1 MLKYFIHKKQMDFYF
16 SGMRIL
22 IFLAA
27 ILVGNIA
34 LAQKLYPFEKK
45 DKWGYMNQEGTI
57 VINPIYDYADD
68 FNEGYAVVALGNL
81 PCLIDANQKRYIDTG
96 MYQYIGK
103 YSEGLCSV
111 MDYKF
116 KRYYVNLKAEKVI
129 TLDKEI
135 YDAGAFNSG
144 LAKVS
149 KKVDE
154 VEKKFG
160 VDITNMGFKFAYINN
175 KGEYQCEFKYDDAED
190 LNEGTA
196 RVKVGKKFG
205 LINAQCKEIVSP
217 TYGSITEFNE
227 DLAAIELDGKYG
239 FINKQG
245 EEAIKPQ
252 FEFAAL
258 FSEGLAGYSEKDK
271 WGFIDKSGKVVIPAL
286 YDGVKPFGEGMAAIQ
301 QIGKWGFID
310 KTGKLMMNPFY
321 ENVGYYND
329 DVCPVQNKGKW
340 GTINKEGRIVAPFD
354 FEFIGNYEDGIAE
367 VIFRDINL
375 YLDLRGNLLP
385 RLK

>member
-1 MLKYFIHKKQMDFYF
+1 MDFYF

-22 IFLAA
+22 LFLAA
-27 ILVGNIA
+27 ILLGNVA
-34 LAQKLYPFEKK
+34 MAQKLFPFEKK

-81 PCLIDANQKRYIDTG
+81 PCLIDAKEKRYIDTG

-116 KRYYVNLKAEKVI
+116 KRYYVNLKAERVI
-129 TLDKEI
+129 TLDKTI

-175 KGEYQCEFKYDDAED
+175 KGEFQCEFKYEDAED

-205 LINAQCKEIVSP
+205 LINAQCKEIAIP

-227 DLAAIELDGKYG
+227 DLAAVELDGK
-239 FINKQG
+239 
-245 EEAIKPQ
+245 
-252 FEFAAL
+252 
-258 FSEGLAGYSEKDK
+258 
-271 WGFIDKSGKVVIPAL
+271 
-286 YDGVKPFGEGMAAIQ
+286 
-301 QIGKWGFID
+301 
-310 KTGKLMMNPFY
+310 
-321 ENVGYYND
+321 
-329 DVCPVQNKGKW
+329 
-340 GTINKEGRIVAPFD
+340 
-354 FEFIGNYEDGIAE
+354 
-367 VIFRDINL
+367 
-375 YLDLRGNLLP
+375 
-385 RLK
+385 